1 MEISNEKDPLGFY
14 RVLQLNVKATSHQ
27 IRLAYIRRIRET
39 HPDTG
44 ENPNVDD
51 FIKVRKAYEILYD
64 EKSRKQYDEQGT
76 IVEDSRFETSVIYQR
91 LGIIFN
97 NVLAK
102 ALTVDSLDFTQF
114 NIIYSMVRSIEEAQD
129 GFESQLDNHRT
140 VMDQLLK
147 LRRRIKRD
155 KDEVNIFVNVLNEK
169 IKDREKKIEELHFE
183 IKMADH
189 LLEELNLYSS
199 EAELV
204 RAWQSHSTNMWSSNT
219 SSSSTNSTLHNVR
232 VVYNQEM

>member
-1 MEISNEKDPLGFY
+1 MTDVN
-14 RVLQLNVKATSHQ
+14 H
-27 IRLAYIRRIRET
+27 RRK
-39 HPDTG
+39 
-44 ENPNVDD
+44 N
-51 FIKVRKAYEILYD
+51 RKPVNQRYADYEYHNG
-64 EKSRKQYDEQGT
+64 YGT
-76 IVEDSRFETSVIYQR
+76 IDGERGKIQRVGNTDYLDKSMHSWGRTSLLSDKDIGA
-91 LGIIFN
+91 GIGN
-97 NVLAK
+97 DYTNGHRGMAK
-102 ALTVDSLDFTQF
+102 ALTVDNLDFTQF

-219 SSSSTNSTLHNVR
+219 SSSFTNSTLYNVR